1 MCLKIPTHGTAIF
14 KPFSLNYRTNG
25 EKHMQNKPKRANGN
39 GSISYNA
46 SRGTYRAFVTLP
58 NKQHSR
64 VSKSFKTKREASEW
78 IAITRAEILK
88 GDYIYS
94 NDATTGE
101 WLIEYIKTY
110 KANFVAL
117 SSLERYFT
125 TLKHLAPI
133 SHIPLHNLT
142 PYDVQHL
149 YAVSSQSLSYSSVI
163 KMHRLLKAAIKKA
176 SALGIMKNM
185 MDVVEAPRAPQQD
198 EVQILTIDQIRTL
211 FAYLAQSKYYA
222 KYTPLIKCA
231 LYTGMRLGELLS
243 LQSANVGHGVIK
255 VSQSARYTRGKG
267 MTLGPTKG
275 KRIRNITISDDLA
288 NLLHDIAGAC
298 VYVFHNAHGEMLITR
313 NVERTWKAVLKGAGL
328 PDVRFH
334 SLRHTHATQL
344 LANGVPIM
352 EVSKRL
358 GHAQPSTTLN
368 KYGHVLKGYERTIP
382 NKVQAIFDV

>member
-1 MCLKIPTHGTAIF
+1 
-14 KPFSLNYRTNG
+14 
-25 EKHMQNKPKRANGN
+25 MQNKPKRANGN

-64 VSKSFKTKREASEW
+64 ISKSFKTEREASEW

-101 WLIEYIKTY
+101 WLLEYIRTY
-110 KANFVAL
+110 KANFVAQ

-149 YAVSSQSLSYSSVI
+149 YATSSQSLSYSSVI
-163 KMHRLLKAAIKKA
+163 KMHRLLNAAIKKA

-211 FAYLAQSKYYA
+211 FSFLGTSRYYA
-222 KYTPLIKCA
+222 KYIPLIKCA
-231 LYTGMRLGELLS
+231 LYTGMRLGELLALPAS
-243 LQSANVGHGVIK
+243 CVTNDSIK
-255 VSQSARYTRGKG
+255 VMQSARYVKGKG
-267 MTLGPTKG
+267 MTIGPTKG
-275 KRIRNITISDDLA
+275 KRIRNISISNDLA
-288 NLLHDIAGAC
+288 ALLLNTADGAPF
-298 VYVFHNAHGEMLITR
+298 VFHNQHGEMLITR
-313 NVERTWKAVLKGAGL
+313 NIERMWKSVLNGAGVS
-328 PDVRFH
+328 DVRFH

-344 LANGVPIM
+344 LANGVPVM

-382 NKVQAIFDV
+382 NKVHAIFDV